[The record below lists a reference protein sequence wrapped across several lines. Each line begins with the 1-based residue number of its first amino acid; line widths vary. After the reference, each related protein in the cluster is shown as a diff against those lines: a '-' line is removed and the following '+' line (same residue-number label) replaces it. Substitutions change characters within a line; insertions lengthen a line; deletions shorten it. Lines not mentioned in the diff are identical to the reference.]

1 LLEPAASA
9 VLTFEVNPLLMSG
22 PLIRVPATRPAR
34 IEEVVVIIAAI
45 AVVTVLVGW
54 CSVTVLRRWSRSR
67 D

>member
-1 LLEPAASA
+1 
-9 VLTFEVNPLLMSG
+9 MSG
-22 PLIRVPATRPAR
+22 PLIRVPATGPAR